1 MLEGVARRESEEQE
15 QEQAA
20 RAEAEAEVDDG
31 SESVRVES
39 SALWK
44 DSVVHRFVIGS

>member
-1 MLEGVARRESEEQE
+1 MLEGVARGESEEQE

-20 RAEAEAEVDDG
+20 RAEVDDG